1 MNAKTKDLM
10 KTTPHRE
17 LGLFDDMDRMFENF
31 LRQGWLRPFREL
43 WPEMERLE
51 EAVGFRAPR
60 VEVIDQDTEMLVRA
74 ELPGIRRED
83 LHVEMTEGM
92 LTIHGEKRREEKIDE
107 RNVLRSE
114 IIHGTF
120 SRTLS
125 LPSGLDA
132 DHVKAE
138 FENGVLTVHLP
149 KLEKTERRQIEIT

>member
-1 MNAKTKDLM
+1 MNTKTKNLT
-10 KTTPHRE
+10 KITPQRE
-17 LGLFDDMDRMFENF
+17 IGLFEDMDRMFDSF
-31 LRQGWLRPFREL
+31 LHQGWLRPFREL

-132 DHVKAE
+132 EHVKAE

>member
-1 MNAKTKDLM
+1 MNTKTKDLA

-17 LGLFDDMDRMFENF
+17 LGLFEDMDRVFDSF
-31 LRQGWLRPFREL
+31 FRLGWLRPFREL

-83 LHVEMTEGM
+83 LHVEMTEGR
-92 LTIHGEKRREEKIDE
+92 LTIHGEKRREEKINE

-114 IIHGTF
+114 IVHGTF

-132 DHVKAE
+132 EHVKAE

-149 KLEKTERRQIEIT
+149 KLETTERRQIEIS